1 MIEKETHL
9 KQVTDLRTQ
18 AEEIV
23 RVNLPQPPKNLLA
36 MSPEETRQT
45 LHELRVHQVELE
57 IQNEELRRT
66 RVELESARTR
76 YFDLY
81 DMAPV
86 GYCTISEEGMILE
99 ANLTAATL
107 LDVTRSDLANQPFSR
122 FIVKEDQNI
131 YYLHRKLLFDT
142 GAPQVCEMRMVK
154 KDGAAFWAHMEA
166 TTAPDDDGAPVY
178 RIALIDITV
187 RKRGEEALRE
197 SEDRFRKLF
206 EQHTAVKLIIDPDT
220 GNIIDANDA
229 AAQFY
234 GWPIE
239 ELKRMRISQINTLSP
254 EVVKA
259 EMEYAASS
267 KRNKFEFRH
276 QRADGSIRDVE
287 VFSNNIVIAE
297 KAVLYSIIH
306 DVTERKQAE
315 MTVKE
320 SEKKFRLAFENAQ
333 DAIIWAD
340 SETGVIMDCNA
351 ATSELFEKPKEEL
364 VGSHQG
370 RLHPPELVEYYR
382 DMFADQT
389 RDLRSGVE
397 AQIVTGTGVIRTVT
411 ISVSNTEF
419 GGHKIIQGV
428 FRDVSER
435 KRAEKDLRE
444 AHDVL
449 EQRVVERTEEIKRQ
463 SSLISSLLDSIP
475 DIIFFKD
482 MNGVY
487 LGCNP
492 PFAELVG
499 KPREAIVG
507 VTDYDLFDKEIADF
521 FREHDRRML
530 ELREPRQNEEWITY
544 PDGRKILIDTLK
556 TPYWGA
562 DGALIG
568 LLGISRDITER
579 KEAENKFHVL
589 SERLQLA
596 IRAANAGVWD
606 WDIVNDTLTWD
617 AAMYRLFSITPDH
630 QFAGKYVDWMA
641 RVHPDDQQELH
652 EAIRGALQG
661 TGDFNPEFRV
671 IWKDGTL
678 HYIKTNSLTLRDP
691 DGRPLRITGTSWDV
705 TDHKNA
711 VRAAEA
717 ANRAK
722 SVFLANMSHEIR
734 TPMSGVLG
742 MAGLLLGTPLTDRQ
756 RGYAEKI
763 KTSGESLLAVLN
775 DILDFSKVE
784 AGKMTLESMP
794 FSLTEVI
801 GNVVNI
807 FGTQAAEKKIGLHTA
822 IDPDLPAAL
831 MGDPQRLTQV
841 IINLMSNAVKF
852 TAAGEIHLT
861 VKVRRQTTADVLLD
875 ISVLD
880 TGIGITNEELT
891 LLFTAFSQADAST
904 TRRFG
909 GSGLGLAI
917 SWQLIDLMGGTI
929 QVESNPGK
937 GSIFTILVT
946 FPIALEN
953 GDRKTENLDLRRH
966 PRMSPTSGDKFSTRL
981 PRAQFIDVRA
991 LVAEDHE
998 INREI
1003 VVELLRQLGIEADIS
1018 INGREAVEAVRARDY
1033 DILFMDIQMPVMDGF
1048 AATREIR
1055 NLDRDGVDHLP
1066 ILAMTAHA
1074 LTGDREK
1081 SLNAGMND
1089 HLIKPVD
1096 PDALVAAL
1104 RQWLPPGKYTAV
1116 AGAEPEVV
1124 IELNLTPNMS
1134 TQRLDVE
1141 EGLNRLGGNVELY
1154 MKLLRNFIA
1163 GYEETPEQLLQELRT
1178 DRWEEAVHRVHAI
1191 RGVAGNLGGKEMEAA
1206 SKELEKAL
1214 QAAKKAGNGI
1224 PFAMGE
1230 PLRVFISSHEDLI
1243 TAIGAL
1249 LVRQPIVST
1258 VKREGPPGDVAELS
1272 TLLVRLRKAIESK
1285 EPRPC
1290 KEILGILLQKKWS
1303 EDQETVLAALNRL
1316 VQRYRLVEAL
1326 ALLDKEFEDIMEIME
1341 EKDDE

>member
-1 MIEKETHL
+1 
-9 KQVTDLRTQ
+9 
-18 AEEIV
+18 
-23 RVNLPQPPKNLLA
+23 
-36 MSPEETRQT
+36 
-45 LHELRVHQVELE
+45 
-57 IQNEELRRT
+57 
-66 RVELESARTR
+66 
-76 YFDLY
+76 
-81 DMAPV
+81 
-86 GYCTISEEGMILE
+86 
-99 ANLTAATL
+99 
-107 LDVTRSDLANQPFSR
+107 
-122 FIVKEDQNI
+122 
-131 YYLHRKLLFDT
+131 
-142 GAPQVCEMRMVK
+142 
-154 KDGAAFWAHMEA
+154 
-166 TTAPDDDGAPVY
+166 
-178 RIALIDITV
+178 
-187 RKRGEEALRE
+187 
-197 SEDRFRKLF
+197 
-206 EQHTAVKLIIDPDT
+206 
-220 GNIIDANDA
+220 
-229 AAQFY
+229 
-234 GWPIE
+234 
-239 ELKRMRISQINTLSP
+239 
-254 EVVKA
+254 
-259 EMEYAASS
+259 
-267 KRNKFEFRH
+267 
-276 QRADGSIRDVE
+276 
-287 VFSNNIVIAE
+287 
-297 KAVLYSIIH
+297 
-306 DVTERKQAE
+306 
-315 MTVKE
+315 
-320 SEKKFRLAFENAQ
+320 
-333 DAIIWAD
+333 
-340 SETGVIMDCNA
+340 
-351 ATSELFEKPKEEL
+351 
-364 VGSHQG
+364 
-370 RLHPPELVEYYR
+370 
-382 DMFADQT
+382 FADQT

-530 ELREPRQNEEWITY
+530 ELRKPHQNEEWITY

-617 AAMYRLFSITPDH
+617 TAMYRLFSITPDH
-630 QFAGKYVDWMA
+630 QFAGKYVDWKA

-652 EAIRGALQG
+652 EAIRRALQG

-742 MAGLLLGTPLTDRQ
+742 MTGLLLQTPLADKQ

-831 MGDPQRLTQV
+831 LGDPQRLTQV

-852 TAAGEIHLT
+852 TAAGEIHLA
-861 VKVRRQTTADVLLD
+861 VKVQRQTTADVLLD
-875 ISVLD
+875 ISVRD

-904 TRRFG
+904 TRRFE

-917 SWQLIDLMGGTI
+917 SRQLIDLMGGTI
-929 QVESNPGK
+929 QV
-937 GSIFTILVT
+937 
-946 FPIALEN
+946 
-953 GDRKTENLDLRRH
+953 
-966 PRMSPTSGDKFSTRL
+966 
-981 PRAQFIDVRA
+981 
-991 LVAEDHE
+991 
-998 INREI
+998 
-1003 VVELLRQLGIEADIS
+1003 
-1018 INGREAVEAVRARDY
+1018 
-1033 DILFMDIQMPVMDGF
+1033 
-1048 AATREIR
+1048 
-1055 NLDRDGVDHLP
+1055 
-1066 ILAMTAHA
+1066 
-1074 LTGDREK
+1074 
-1081 SLNAGMND
+1081 
-1089 HLIKPVD
+1089 
-1096 PDALVAAL
+1096 
-1104 RQWLPPGKYTAV
+1104 
-1116 AGAEPEVV
+1116 
-1124 IELNLTPNMS
+1124 
-1134 TQRLDVE
+1134 
-1141 EGLNRLGGNVELY
+1141 
-1154 MKLLRNFIA
+1154 
-1163 GYEETPEQLLQELRT
+1163 
-1178 DRWEEAVHRVHAI
+1178 
-1191 RGVAGNLGGKEMEAA
+1191 
-1206 SKELEKAL
+1206 
-1214 QAAKKAGNGI
+1214 
-1224 PFAMGE
+1224 
-1230 PLRVFISSHEDLI
+1230 
-1243 TAIGAL
+1243 
-1249 LVRQPIVST
+1249 
-1258 VKREGPPGDVAELS
+1258 
-1272 TLLVRLRKAIESK
+1272 
-1285 EPRPC
+1285 
-1290 KEILGILLQKKWS
+1290 
-1303 EDQETVLAALNRL
+1303 
-1316 VQRYRLVEAL
+1316 
-1326 ALLDKEFEDIMEIME
+1326 
-1341 EKDDE
+1341 